1 MGTKFLVNS
10 RDTEPG
16 DPPSLAVVTLE
27 LEESDVSYEYEVI
40 QAIFQTVGEGYY
52 SVVSNLGGRGFKLL
66 WKGRIEDEDNRISYF
81 TVESHFFDKAWMA
94 IKEKPIQGAWKT
106 CRKKDVVDLSDVTY
120 HQ

>member
-1 MGTKFLVNS
+1 MGTKFIVNS

-16 DPPSLAVVTLE
+16 DPPSLPVVTLE

-52 SVVSNLGGRGFKLL
+52 AVLSNLGESGLKIL
-66 WKGRIEDEDNRISYF
+66 WKGRIEDKDNRISYF
-81 TVESHFFDKAWMA
+81 TVETHLWYTAWMA

-106 CRKKDVVDLSDVTY
+106 CRKEDVVDPSDVKY

>member
-1 MGTKFLVNS
+1 MGTKFFVSS
-10 RDTEPG
+10 RDTEAG
-16 DPPSLAVVTLE
+16 DPPSLTVVTFE

-52 SVVSNLGGRGFKLL
+52 SVFSNLGEKGLEFL
-66 WKGRIEDEDNRISYF
+66 WKGRVEDEDNRISYF
-81 TVESHFFDKAWMA
+81 TVESHLWHKGWMA

-106 CRKKDVVDLSDVTY
+106 CRKEEVLELSDVEY